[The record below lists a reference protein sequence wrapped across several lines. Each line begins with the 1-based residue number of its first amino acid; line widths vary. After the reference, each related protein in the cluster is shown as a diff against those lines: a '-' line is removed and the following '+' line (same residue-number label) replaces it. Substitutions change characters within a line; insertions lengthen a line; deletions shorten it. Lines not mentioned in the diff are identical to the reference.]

1 MVAAVEGF
9 EGDMIVVVIGA
20 VGGVGVGI
28 DRFGARTEEGFCD
41 I

>member
-1 MVAAVEGF
+1 
-9 EGDMIVVVIGA
+9 MIVVVIGA

-28 DRFGARTEEGFCD
+28 DRFGARTEEEGFCD